1 MLNPCPSPR
10 SSHERGR
17 EAALFPPPLFRCI
30 TTLIAMES
38 LREGIGAAPI
48 ATAVA
53 VTVVSYG
60 VWWRWSESRRVRN
73 FVRGSSSGVNSSILP
88 SPMPALPRWCG
99 FAGGHTLLMKTGKV
113 RFSRP
118 LVLLALVPVVLR
130 LASLCGKFADELARN
145 ISSSSVTH
153 LTKWYQGGVL
163 LPLLSILKA
172 FAYLLKTIY
181 ERGSNSRTDALGL

>member
-10 SSHERGR
+10 LSHERGR
-17 EAALFPPPLFRCI
+17 EAALFSPPLFRCI

-38 LREGIGAAPI
+38 LREGIGAAPV

-130 LASLCGKFADELARN
+130 GVGFAVRKVCG
-145 ISSSSVTH
+145 
-153 LTKWYQGGVL
+153 
-163 LPLLSILKA
+163 
-172 FAYLLKTIY
+172 
-181 ERGSNSRTDALGL
+181 